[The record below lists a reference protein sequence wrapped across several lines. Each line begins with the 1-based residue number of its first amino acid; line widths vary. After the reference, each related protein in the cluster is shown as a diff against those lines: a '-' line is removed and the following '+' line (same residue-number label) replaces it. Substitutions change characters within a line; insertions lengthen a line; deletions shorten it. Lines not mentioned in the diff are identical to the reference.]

1 MTLPA
6 LIADADIPQVL
17 GLSHLAQQ
25 VFDEVDLTPVF
36 NSMTAR
42 VNADSNDA
50 AAWYDIALM
59 LTLTGQIDRG
69 LEIQALAMQAS
80 RLYRRVH
87 GDGSDL
93 RILAF
98 VTPGDLMANTPLDF
112 LLEGSNIRLDL
123 LYVEPGVALPA
134 ELPDHDLAFLAIG
147 ESKSNAVVL
156 AALEPVLA
164 AWPRPVVNGRPLQIA
179 GLTRDGVAAQ
189 FADSGR
195 IVAPTTRR
203 LTRADLY
210 PLAVGE
216 TAVSDLL
223 PGASFPII
231 IRPID
236 SHAGLA
242 LEKCDAPDDLAGYL
256 AQHPGPEFFV
266 TDYVDYASPDGK
278 FRKQRVAIIG
288 GVPFISH
295 LAVSDHW
302 MVHYLSAGMAEKAE
316 RRAEEAA
323 FMEAFD
329 SDFAVRHAQA
339 LAEMTE
345 GFGLDY
351 YAIDCGETADGQ
363 LLLFEADVA
372 MIVHAMDSET
382 LFPYKKPAMKK
393 LFAAFQQMLQATA
406 DHQAL
411 GIRAA

>member
-6 LIADADIPQVL
+6 LIADAQIPQVL

-25 VFDEVDLTPVF
+25 VFDEVDLSPVF
-36 NSMTAR
+36 NAMTAR
-42 VNADSNDA
+42 VNADPNDA

-59 LTLTGQIDRG
+59 LTLTGQTDRG
-69 LEIQALAMQAS
+69 QEIQALAMQAS
-80 RLYRRVH
+80 RLYRRIH
-87 GDGSDL
+87 GDGSAL
-93 RILAF
+93 RVLAF

-134 ELPDHDLAFLAIG
+134 ELPDHDVAFLAIG
-147 ESKSNAVVL
+147 ESKTNAVVL
-156 AALEPVLA
+156 AALEPLIA
-164 AWPRPVVNGRPLQIA
+164 AWPRPVVNGQPAAIA
-179 GLTRDGVAAQ
+179 ALTRDGVAAR
-189 FADSGR
+189 FADSSR
-195 IVAPTTRR
+195 IVAPITRR
-203 LTRADLY
+203 ITRNDLMALSAGEADL
-210 PLAVGE
+210 AR
-216 TAVSDLL
+216 LL
-223 PGASFPII
+223 PDASFPIL

-236 SHAGLA
+236 SHAGHA
-242 LEKCDAPDDLAGYL
+242 LEKCDDAVGLFAYL
-256 AQHPGPEFFV
+256 AHHPGPEFFV

-278 FRKQRVAIIG
+278 FRKERVAIIG

-329 SDFAVRHAQA
+329 SDFAIRHADA

-345 GFGLDY
+345 AFGLDY

-393 LFAAFQQMLQATA
+393 LFVAFQHMLHAVA
-406 DHQAL
+406 NHQAQ
-411 GIRAA
+411 GVRAA